1 MEQETVV
8 LCAASV
14 YSQKYYFN
22 REFDNLPSGIKEELQ
37 IMCVLFT
44 EEVGGI
50 IRLEFDQDGELSILT
65 EAEEEDILYDEI
77 GSALK
82 IKQLQRDKK
91 ELFEA
96 LETYFKVF
104 YLAESDL

>member
-1 MEQETVV
+1 MEQDTIV

-22 REFDNLPSGIKEELQ
+22 REFDSLPQGIKEELQ

-50 IRLEFDQDGELSILT
+50 IRLEFNEDGELSLIT

-82 IKQLQRDKK
+82 VKQLQKDKR

-104 YLAESDL
+104 FLEQTDL